1 MEAKVL
7 RRCWLFGPK
16 VKVADVVLGD
26 LTLEAKVLSFE
37 AVLRVQCL
45 GFRTPKFRFRVR
57 ARIMGR
63 QLKAQTWC
71 LEACLPGQQTWL
83 GEFSAPLQAPHLQN
97 GASGGP
103 ATKANQQMI
112 LVHGQGLG
120 VQVRVCA
127 APGATPS
134 KRCANGAGA
143 GSAARG
149 ALAS

>member
-1 MEAKVL
+1 M
-7 RRCWLFGPK
+7 
-16 VKVADVVLGD
+16 
-26 LTLEAKVLSFE
+26 
-37 AVLRVQCL
+37 
-45 GFRTPKFRFRVR
+45 
-57 ARIMGR
+57 
-63 QLKAQTWC
+63 KAQTWC

-134 KRCANGAGA
+134 ERCANWAGRAVLGALA
-143 GSAARG
+143 NKKMRAWHLERLFKWLSLPRATPRPIYSLMFQVVNNSAARVR
-149 ALAS
+149 LAPTIAATRLPFQS